1 MAELLA
7 SLTAP
12 PSGRSRPAWFDSLA
26 YCRAKLLG
34 GAPVPWTSPGDLVA
48 FTSKAQGMFGS
59 DALLVDVADL
69 CDERATAD
77 LELRA
82 AMGSRS
88 RAGYALRT
96 LLADDTVRTATVD
109 AVRAVSGGGDGTPV
123 VLSIPSPARW
133 LTISAEQ
140 AEQPAEPPDADRAD
154 TAAMYIADFLR
165 VFGTAGVDGLL
176 LDEGPAD
183 AGELVPADAYRPVLN
198 VAENYGW
205 PTLIC
210 TPAAAAWPNG
220 AVAGIA
226 GWIGTAPPQP
236 AGATWGWYAGSD
248 FWAGAGPDGEPDLLF
263 AVVPEE
269 ADPESVMA
277 RVRALA

>member
-1 MAELLA
+1 MADLLA

-34 GAPVPWTSPGDLVA
+34 GAAVPWTAPGDLVA
-48 FTSKAQGMFGS
+48 FTSKAQGMFRS

-69 CDERATAD
+69 CAERATAD
-77 LELRA
+77 PELRA

-96 LLADDTVRTATVD
+96 LLADDTVRTAAVD
-109 AVRAVSGGGDGTPV
+109 AVGAVSGGGDGTPV

-140 AEQPAEPPDADRAD
+140 AGQPADPPDADRAD

-183 AGELVPADAYRPVLN
+183 AVELVPADAYRPVLN

-205 PTLIC
+205 PSLIC

-220 AVAGIA
+220 VVAGIA
-226 GWIGTAPPQP
+226 GWIGTASPQP
-236 AGATWGWYAGSD
+236 EGTTWGWYAGGD
-248 FWAGAGPDGEPDLLF
+248 FWAGAGPDGKPDLVF
-263 AVVPEE
+263 AVVPGH
-269 ADPESVMA
+269 ADPDSVMA
-277 RVRALA
+277 RVRALT

>member
-1 MAELLA
+1 MADLLA

-12 PSGRSRPAWFDSLA
+12 PTGRSRPAWFDSLA

-34 GAPVPWTSPGDLVA
+34 GAPVPWTSPGDLMA
-48 FTSKAQGMFGS
+48 FTSKAQGMFAS

-69 CDERATAD
+69 CASRVGAD
-77 LELRA
+77 PELRA
-82 AMGSRS
+82 AMGVRS
-88 RAGYALRT
+88 RAGYALRA
-96 LLADDTVRTATVD
+96 LLADDTVRAAAVD
-109 AVRAVSGGGDGTPV
+109 AVGAISGGGDGTPV

-133 LTISAEQ
+133 LTISTGQ
-140 AEQPAEPPDADRAD
+140 AGQPAEPQDADRAD

-176 LDEGPAD
+176 LDEGPVD
-183 AGELVPADAYRPVLN
+183 AVELVPADAYRPVLN
-198 VAENYGW
+198 VAEHYGW
-205 PTLIC
+205 PTLMC

-226 GWIGTAPPQP
+226 GWIGTTPPQA
-236 AGATWGWYAGSD
+236 AGTTWGWYGGGD
-248 FWAGAGPDGEPDLLF
+248 FWAGADAPSDARLVF
-263 AVVPEE
+263 AVVPGQ

>member
-1 MAELLA
+1 MADLLA

-12 PSGRSRPAWFDSLA
+12 PSGRARTAWFDSLA

-34 GAPVPWTSPGDLVA
+34 GAPVPWTSPGDLGA

-59 DALLVDVADL
+59 DALIVDVADL
-69 CDERATAD
+69 CAERVAAD
-77 LELRA
+77 PELRA

-88 RAGYALRT
+88 RAGHALRT
-96 LLADDTVRTATVD
+96 MLADD
-109 AVRAVSGGGDGTPV
+109 AVGALRGGADGTPL
-123 VLSIPSPARW
+123 VLSIPSPAQW
-133 LTISAEQ
+133 LTISAGQ
-140 AEQPAEPPDADRAD
+140 AGQPAEHPDADRAD

-176 LDEGPAD
+176 LDEGPVA
-183 AGELVPADAYRPVLN
+183 AVELVPADAYRPVLN

-226 GWIGTAPPQP
+226 GWIGTASPRP
-236 AGATWGWYAGSD
+236 AGTTWGWYAGGD
-248 FWAGAGPDGEPDLLF
+248 FWAGADPDGKPDLVF
-263 AVVPEE
+263 AVVPGQ
-269 ADPESVMA
+269 ADPDSVMT
-277 RVRALA
+277 RVRALT

>member
-1 MAELLA
+1 MADLLA

-12 PSGRSRPAWFDSLA
+12 PSGRSRPAWFGSLA
-26 YCRAKLLG
+26 YCRARLLG

-48 FTSKAQGMFGS
+48 FTGKAQGMFRS

-69 CDERATAD
+69 CAERVTAD
-77 LELRA
+77 SELRA

-88 RAGYALRT
+88 RAGYSLRT
-96 LLADDTVRTATVD
+96 MLADDTVRTAAVD
-109 AVRAVSGGGDGTPV
+109 AVGAVSGGGDGTPL
-123 VLSIPSPARW
+123 VLSIPSPAQW

-140 AEQPAEPPDADRAD
+140 AGQPAEPPDADRAD

-176 LDEGPAD
+176 LDEGTAN
-183 AGELVPADAYRPVLN
+183 AAELVPADAYRPVLN

-226 GWIGTAPPQP
+226 GWIGTAPPQHP
-236 AGATWGWYAGSD
+236 GATWGWCASDD
-248 FWAGAGPDGEPDLLF
+248 FWAGAGPEGEPDLMF
-263 AVVPEE
+263 AIVPGQ
-269 ADPESVMA
+269 ADPDSVMA

>member
-1 MAELLA
+1 MPDLLA
-7 SLTAP
+7 SLSAP
-12 PSGRSRPAWFDSLA
+12 PSGRSRPVWFDSLA

-34 GAPVPWTSPGDLVA
+34 GASVPWAAPGELGA
-48 FTSKAQGMFGS
+48 FTAKAQGMFGS
-59 DALLVDVADL
+59 DALLVDIADL
-69 CDERATAD
+69 CASRVGAD
-77 LELRA
+77 PELRA
-82 AMGSRS
+82 AMALRS

-96 LLADDTVRTATVD
+96 LLADDTVRTIAVD
-109 AVRAVSGGGDGTPV
+109 AVIAISGGSNGTPV

-140 AEQPAEPPDADRAD
+140 AGHLAEPPDADRAD
-154 TAAMYIADFLR
+154 TAAMYLADFLR

-176 LDEGPAD
+176 LDEGPVD
-183 AGELVPADAYRPVLN
+183 AAELVPADAYRPVLN

-220 AVAGIA
+220 AVAGVA
-226 GWIGTAPPQP
+226 GWIGTASPTPR
-236 AGATWGWYAGSD
+236 GATWGWYAGGD
-248 FWAGAGPDGEPDLLF
+248 FWTGADVPSDAGLVF

-269 ADPESVMA
+269 ADPDSVMA
-277 RVRALA
+277 RVRGLA